1 MASVDTKP
9 MPSPSFVTS
18 SVTSDRLLRPPA
30 QKEAVAT
37 KAHKRAQPWRMIA
50 LLMAGDALALG
61 VLLYVLHVASLW
73 VAPAFAPSVM
83 SAAPI
88 AVGSALSLYVGMG
101 LYRIRIMHPV
111 EELRAVAVPVL
122 GLALIAPGLAYMMVG
137 SPVAVGL
144 VAATGA
150 LAVGVV
156 PLARITTRIM
166 GAHLP
171 WWGVPAVVVGGASS
185 TARIV
190 DTMKRWPE
198 IGLRPVAVYEAAK
211 SPQGTGPEFSP
222 EALHWAHQHQ
232 VPYAILAEEAVPDAQ
247 RARILAHYSQFFEH
261 VFCVPATHG
270 MVATWTT
277 TATCNG
283 LYGFGVRHLEHQ
295 TTARFAKRVLDVVGA
310 ASLLGVLFPV
320 FAVIALA
327 IRYASPGPIFYQ
339 QTRMG
344 YQGRTFTVLK
354 FRTMYT
360 DADARLDELLDGDPR
375 CRAEYEQYHK
385 LHNDPRVTSVGQW
398 LRRYSLDELPQLLN
412 VLRGDMSLVGP
423 RAYMPKE
430 LFQMRGLSRV
440 VLQTPPGITGLWQVS
455 GRNAVSF
462 SDRVDLDVH
471 YVHNW
476 SLWLDLYLLA
486 RTLPVVCS
494 GQGAR

>member
-1 MASVDTKP
+1 
-9 MPSPSFVTS
+9 MPTPSFVAP
-18 SVTSDRLLRPPA
+18 SVASDVLLRPSA
-30 QKEAVAT
+30 QTEVAAATRHEAA
-37 KAHKRAQPWRMIA
+37 RPWRMTA
-50 LLMAGDALALG
+50 LLMAGDTLALG
-61 VLLYVLHVASLW
+61 VLLYVLHIASLW
-73 VAPAFAPSVM
+73 VAPAFAPMVM

-88 AVGSALSLYVGMG
+88 AVGSVLSLYVGMG
-101 LYRIRIMHPV
+101 LYRTRVMHPV
-111 EELRAVAVPVL
+111 EELRSIAVPVT
-122 GLALIAPGLAYMMVG
+122 GLALIAPGFTYMMAG

-150 LAVGVV
+150 LAVVVV

-171 WWGVPAVVVGGASS
+171 WWGVPAVVVGSTSA

-198 IGLRPVAVYEAAK
+198 IGLRPVAVCEA
-211 SPQGTGPEFSP
+211 GTGQHGTRTGSSP
-222 EALHWAHQHQ
+222 EALHWARQHQ
-232 VPYAILAEEAVPDAQ
+232 VPYAILAEEAVPADQ
-247 RARILAHYSQFFEH
+247 RAHTLAHYSQFFEH
-261 VFCVPATHG
+261 VFCVPATDG

-277 TATCNG
+277 TATCDG
-283 LYGFGVRHLEHQ
+283 LYGFGVRHLQHQ
-295 TTARFAKRVLDVVGA
+295 TAARFMKRALDVVGA
-310 ASLLGVLFPV
+310 ASLLIMLLPV
-320 FAVIALA
+320 FAAIALA
-327 IRYASPGPIFYQ
+327 IRYASPGPVFYR

-344 YQGRTFTVLK
+344 YQGRTFTVFK

-360 DADARLDELLDGDPR
+360 DADTRLDDLLARNPR

-462 SDRVDLDVH
+462 SSRVDLDVH

-476 SLWLDLYLLA
+476 SPWLDLYLLA
-486 RTLPVVCS
+486 RTLPVVCT
-494 GQGAR
+494 GRGAH

>member
-9 MPSPSFVTS
+9 MPPPSFVTP
-18 SVTSDRLLRPPA
+18 SVTSDVLRRPSA
-30 QKEAVAT
+30 QTEAVAT
-37 KAHKRAQPWRMIA
+37 TAHKKAQPWRMIA
-50 LLMAGDALALG
+50 LLMAGDTLALG
-61 VLLYVLHVASLW
+61 VLLYVLHIASLW
-73 VAPAFAPSVM
+73 LAPSFAPSVM

-88 AVGSALSLYVGMG
+88 AVGTALSLYVGMG
-101 LYRIRIMHPV
+101 LYRIRVMHPV
-111 EELRAVAVPVL
+111 EELRSIAVPVT
-122 GLALIAPGLAYMMVG
+122 GLALIAPGLTYMMAG
-137 SPVAVGL
+137 SPAAVGL
-144 VAATGA
+144 VAATGG
-150 LAVGVV
+150 LAVVIM

-171 WWGVPAVVVGGASS
+171 WWGVPAVVVGAASS
-185 TARIV
+185 TNRIV

-198 IGLRPVAVYEAAK
+198 IGLRPVAVCDVAK
-211 SPQGTGPEFSP
+211 SPEGTATGSSP
-222 EALHWAHQHQ
+222 EALHWARQHQ

-247 RARILAHYSQFFEH
+247 RARTLAHYSRFFEH

-270 MVATWTT
+270 MVATWTN
-277 TATCNG
+277 TATCDG
-283 LYGFGVRHLEHQ
+283 LYGFGVRHLQHQ
-295 TTARFAKRVLDVVGA
+295 TTARFVKRTLDVIGA
-310 ASLLGVLFPV
+310 AILLTVLLPV
-320 FAVIALA
+320 FAAIALA
-327 IRYASPGPIFYQ
+327 IRYASPGPIFYR

-344 YQGRTFTVLK
+344 YRGRTFTVLK

-360 DADARLDELLDGDPR
+360 DADARLDELLTRNPR

-385 LHNDPRVTSVGQW
+385 LHNDPRVTNVGQW

-455 GRNAVSF
+455 GRNDVSF
-462 SDRVDLDVH
+462 RGRVDLDVH

-476 SLWLDLYLLA
+476 SPWLDLYLLA

-494 GQGAR
+494 GRGAH